1 MSQLHATTDM
11 ELPKN
16 EVKSSALSI
25 DSGSTAN
32 SIEVTDP
39 AYNFYSS
46 RALHISAQGIGLFR
60 FPSPSKELEIPIYNS
75 NGSIAYI
82 SRRESRRSGNAILS
96 DPDVGDLIQSEYF
109 FGPGRDPII
118 SILEAGRK
126 SESSSTKISSKWFSR
141 TTTFFTPDGHELEW
155 SYGKRID
162 SHNQRENVIT
172 LRLKS
177 SGSEKHGK
185 ILSQLVRNDQTRTP
199 GSSKSRAGNGG
210 QLLIDENASKF
221 VEEPLIV
228 ATCLLMLK
236 KEIDRRRTVQI
247 AMMSAMISAGVN
259 S

>member
-1 MSQLHATTDM
+1 M
-11 ELPKN
+11 ELPKY

-25 DSGSTAN
+25 DSGSTVYSIDSKITAN
-32 SIEVTDP
+32 SIEETDP
-39 AYNFYSS
+39 AYYFYSS
-46 RALHISAQGIGLFR
+46 RVLLISAQGIGLFR
-60 FPSPSKELEIPIYNS
+60 FPSPYKELEIPIYNS

-82 SRRESRRSGNAILS
+82 SRRESRHSGNAILS
-96 DPDVGDLIQSEYF
+96 DPEVGDLIHSEYF

-118 SILEAGRK
+118 SILETGGK
-126 SESSSTKISSKWFSR
+126 SEPSRTKISSKWFSR
-141 TTTFFTPDGHELEW
+141 TTTFLTPDGHELEW

-162 SHNQRENVIT
+162 SHNQSENLII

-177 SGSEKHGK
+177 SSLEKHGK
-185 ILSQLVRNDQTRTP
+185 ILSQLVRSDQTRTP

-210 QLLIDENASKF
+210 QLLIDESASKF

-247 AMMSAMISAGVN
+247 AMMSAMIGAGAN